1 MKSGMP
7 GMVSQPQQPET
18 ATVGRRDMGLCA
30 SQPGFSPPTLVLV
43 TARPAVATLDTM
55 SLWDSVKSF
64 FQREA
69 ADVVEGL
76 EGLKDK
82 LDVELT
88 RREAQLEATPA
99 ERLDMIRD
107 DIESSGSPLDDI
119 EAKLDDRLSQGQG
132 VEEVAALDDAP
143 DVGDGQDE

>member
-1 MKSGMP
+1 M
-7 GMVSQPQQPET
+7 
-18 ATVGRRDMGLCA
+18 
-30 SQPGFSPPTLVLV
+30 TLVLV

-55 SLWDSVKSF
+55 ALWDSVKSF

-76 EGLKDK
+76 EGLRDK
-82 LDVELT
+82 LDGELT
-88 RREAQLEATPA
+88 RREAELEATPA

-107 DIESSGSPLDDI
+107 DIESSGSPFDDI

-132 VEEVAALDDAP
+132 VEEVAALDDPP

>member
-1 MKSGMP
+1 
-7 GMVSQPQQPET
+7 
-18 ATVGRRDMGLCA
+18 
-30 SQPGFSPPTLVLV
+30 
-43 TARPAVATLDTM
+43 M

-88 RREAQLEATPA
+88 RREVELEATPA

-107 DIESSGSPLDDI
+107 DIESSGSPFDDI

-132 VEEVAALDDAP
+132 VEEVEALDDPP